1 MSSVIVSGY
10 DRSITLIGTAVAVLT
25 ASSLLTVPAS
35 ADRVCKKS
43 AVKVLVEPRAST
55 GVTVCTCAIE
65 TTIIGA
71 QASNSV
77 DRELASILGGS
88 A

>member
-1 MSSVIVSGY
+1 M
-10 DRSITLIGTAVAVLT
+10 RSITLIGTAVAVLT

-35 ADRVCKKS
+35 ADRVKS
-43 AVKVLVEPRAST
+43 AVKVLVEPHAST
-55 GVTVCTCAIE
+55 GATVSTCAIE

-71 QASNSV
+71 QALNSV
-77 DRELASILGGS
+77 DRELALILGGR